1 MSTTIETMLVDRRSG
16 LTHHEFV
23 NEYRDQGKPVIL
35 TDISKIWPASTK
47 FSPDYFQENFGEREV
62 EISGRAYKL
71 SEFIDILKNST
82 KDNPAPYPFK
92 LNVRGDFSDLAP
104 DISPRP
110 SIAQPDR
117 TRSQLIPKRLL
128 NGLEDL
134 EVFIGGPGGNF
145 PYLHY
150 DYLGL
155 YAFINQLYGEK
166 EFTLFPPEQQKY
178 LYPKK
183 DSPWQSDIE
192 NHHQPDLKKYPL
204 FANAT
209 PTTVKI
215 SAGETIFIPCGWYH
229 TARSLTLTISI
240 AFDQLCQSNWQ
251 FFMNECYISR
261 GNNSLKSKLLYTY
274 LAGVGALL
282 TARERLMGTR

>member
-1 MSTTIETMLVDRRSG
+1 MIETTEAIQVERRSG
-16 LTHHEFV
+16 LTQREFV
-23 NEYRDQGKPVIL
+23 NEYRNPGKPVIL
-35 TDISKIWPASTK
+35 TDVSIDWKALQK
-47 FSPDYFQENFGEREV
+47 FSPEYFQEKLGNREV
-62 EISGRAYKL
+62 KISGKSYKL
-71 SEFIDILKNST
+71 GDFIDILKNST
-82 KDNPAPYPFK
+82 KENPAPYPCK
-92 LNVRGDFSDLAP
+92 LNVRAEFSDLAP

-117 TRSQLIPKRLL
+117 THSRLIPRALL
-128 NGLEDL
+128 GCLQDL
-134 EVFIGGPGGNF
+134 EVFIGGPGGEF

-155 YAFINQLYGEK
+155 YAFINQLYGDK

-192 NHHQPDLKKYPL
+192 NHHNPDLKKYPL
-204 FANAT
+204 FAKAT

-229 TARSLTLTISI
+229 TARSLTLTISV

-251 FFMNECYISR
+251 FFMNESYMVRSK
-261 GNNSLKSKLLYTY
+261 NTLKAKMTHLY
-274 LAGVGALL
+274 LAGVGTFM